1 MSARLPLVAALLFV
15 LAAPANVRAGALSAE
30 VQGLRVELASE
41 PAQPL
46 RNKET
51 TYTLRLRD
59 SSGNPVNGAKATLSG
74 QMADGMAVIT
84 PLRSTEESGIYSG
97 RLMFT
102 MEGEWQLRARVVWKG
117 QPLELQLTERVGR

>member
-1 MSARLPLVAALLFV
+1 MSARLALTVVLLLL
-15 LAAPANVRAGALSAE
+15 LAAAADVRAGSLSAE
-30 VQGLRVELASE
+30 VQELGVELSSE

-59 SSGNPVNGAKATLSG
+59 ASGNPVNGAKATLSG

-84 PLRSTEESGIYSG
+84 PLRLTQESGIYSG